1 MLFQEFDD
9 LIKRVFLFMGSDVP
23 TDAQK
28 REWFEDVKRIPTVA
42 IKGIWENLKQ
52 RDAISRR
59 TNVPK
64 VINEIYAKISSAG
77 GDPRSPVVAYDMIE
91 DFRFP
96 VGLMHKALSILQN
109 SGDVA
114 FVYYCDT
121 VRMPRNDRDRV
132 RCKYDA
138 IRAADGEEIRVA
150 LTAEKMATA
159 ERSAPNPQKLLDTIP
174 F

>member
-9 LIKRVFLFMGSDVP
+9 LVKRIFLFLGSDVP

-28 REWFEDVKRIPTVA
+28 REWFEDVKRIPTGA
-42 IKGIWENLKQ
+42 IRAIWDNLKQ
-52 RDAISRR
+52 RDGISRR

-64 VINEIYAKISSAG
+64 VINEIYAKISTAG
-77 GDPRSPVVAYDMIE
+77 GSDRAPVVAYDPIE

-109 SGDVA
+109 SGEVA
-114 FVYYCDT
+114 FVYFCDS
-121 VRMPRNDRDRV
+121 VRMPKNDRERI
-132 RCKYDA
+132 RNKASA

-150 LTAEKMATA
+150 LTIGKMATA
-159 ERSAPNPQKLLDTIP
+159 DRSAPNPQKLLDTIP

>member
-28 REWFEDVKRIPTVA
+28 REWFEDVKRIPTGA
-42 IKGIWENLKQ
+42 IRGIWENLKQ

-64 VINEIYAKISSAG
+64 VINEIYAKISTAG
-77 GDPRSPVVAYDMIE
+77 GSDRAPVVDYDPVE

-109 SGDVA
+109 SGDAA

-132 RCKYDA
+132 RCKFNA
-138 IRAADGEEIRVA
+138 IRSADIEIGRVGSE
-150 LTAEKMATA
+150 AEKMATA
-159 ERSAPNPQKLLDTIP
+159 ARSAPNPQKLLDVVP

>member
-1 MLFQEFDD
+1 MMFQEFDD
-9 LIKRVFLFMGSDVP
+9 LVKRVFLFMGADLP

-28 REWFEDVKRIPTVA
+28 REWFEDVKRIPSGA
-42 IKGIWENLKQ
+42 IRVIWENMKQ

-64 VINEIYAKISSAG
+64 VINEIYAKISTASG
-77 GDPRSPVVAYDMIE
+77 GDRSPMVAYDPVE

-96 VGLMHKALSILQN
+96 VGLMHKALSILYN

-114 FVYYCDT
+114 FVYYCDS

-132 RCKYDA
+132 RNKFNS
-138 IRAADGEEIRVA
+138 IRSGDLDQVGKS
-150 LTAEKMATA
+150 AEKMATA
-159 ERSAPNPQKLLDTIP
+159 ARSAASPQKLLEEVP